1 MELIVKGRH
10 VEVTGALRSY
20 AEDKIG
26 RVAKYFDRIQKIE
39 IEFTDEKNPSIIN
52 SKTVEVTVF
61 PKGPILRAKE
71 SSSDMYA
78 SIDMVVDKLER
89 QIKRFKNKKNYKST
103 KHAPGLGE
111 LALASFA
118 GTAREELEGPRIVKV
133 KQVAVKPMDPE
144 EATMQMELLGHD
156 FFVFTNANTE
166 EVNVVYKRKD
176 NNYGLIEPIYGKA

>member
-1 MELIVKGRH
+1 MEIIVKGRH
-10 VEVTGALRSY
+10 IDVTNALRAY

-26 RVAKYFDRIQKIE
+26 RITKYFDQITKIE
-39 IEFTDEKNPSIIN
+39 IEFNDEKNPSIVN

-89 QIKRFKNKKNYKST
+89 QIKRFKNKSYKNS

-111 LALASFA
+111 LAATFLENAQ
-118 GTAREELEGPRIVKV
+118 EELEGPRIVKV

-156 FFVFTNANTE
+156 FFVFTNADTE

-176 NNYGLIEPIYGKA
+176 NNYGLIEPIHGKA

>member
-1 MELIVKGRH
+1 MEIIVKGRH
-10 VEVTGALRSY
+10 INVTDALRSY
-20 AEDKIG
+20 AEEKIG
-26 RVAKYFDRIQKIE
+26 RITRYFDQIQKIE
-39 IEFTDEKNPSIIN
+39 IEFNDEKNRSIVN

-89 QIKRFKNKKNYKST
+89 QIKRFKSKSYKSA

-111 LALASFA
+111 IAANFVEA
-118 GTAREELEGPRIVKV
+118 AEEELEEGSRIVKV

-144 EATMQMELLGHD
+144 EAAMQMELLGHD
-156 FFVFTNANTE
+156 FFVFTNADTE

-176 NNYGLIEPIYGKA
+176 NNYGLIEPIPGKA

>member
-1 MELIVKGRH
+1 MEMIVKGRH
-10 VEVTGALRSY
+10 VEVTDALRAY
-20 AEDKIG
+20 AAEKIG
-26 RVAKYFDRIQKIE
+26 KISRYFGKIMKIE
-39 IEFTDEKNPSIIN
+39 VEFTDEKNRSIVN

-61 PKGPILRAKE
+61 TKGPILRAKE

-89 QIKRFKNKKNYKST
+89 QIKRFKGKVYKTSKNVT
-103 KHAPGLGE
+103 GLGE
-111 LALASFA
+111 LAKSRLPEVA
-118 GTAREELEGPRIVKV
+118 EEEEKGPRIVKV
-133 KQVAVKPMDPE
+133 KRVEVKPMAPE

-156 FFVFTNANTE
+156 FFVFTNAETE